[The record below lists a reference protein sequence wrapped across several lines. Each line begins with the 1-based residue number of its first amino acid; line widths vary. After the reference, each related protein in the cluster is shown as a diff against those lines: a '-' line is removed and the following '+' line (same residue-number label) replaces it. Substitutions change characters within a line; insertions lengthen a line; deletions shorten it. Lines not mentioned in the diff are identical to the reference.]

1 MTTISIV
8 PVTKELTTLQ
18 ILGINVSLNLDAVVS
33 VCVTNE
39 GSLKEYYTLLMDTE
53 TYSQWGDDDTFVI
66 SWTLEQLGLQPA

>member
-18 ILGINVSLNLDAVVS
+18 ILGINVSLNMDAVVS
-33 VCVTNE
+33 VSVSDG
-39 GSLKEYYTLLMDTE
+39 GSLKEYHTLLMDTE